1 MTAGVCRRSGWW
13 RRFCRGVDDG
23 GCLFS
28 AYGPI
33 YMSTEKQTGK
43 TGRREHWRGGKR
55 RKEYKR
61 IIHSKRWNA
70 LRTAYIGSHPF
81 CEECMARGIMDQPA
95 EEVHH
100 VRPIGTGRSWE
111 EMCAL
116 AFDAGNLRSLCH
128 DCHVAAHRR
137 QRKEGKGGK
146 EPSEDVKAWLDRFLH
161 A

>member
-1 MTAGVCRRSGWW
+1 MDV
-13 RRFCRGVDDG
+13 
-23 GCLFS
+23 
-28 AYGPI
+28 PI
-33 YMSTEKQTGK
+33 YMRTGGK
-43 TGRREHWRGGKR
+43 TEQSSGNVDGRVKAGQAGRRGGGGHWRGGKR

-61 IIHSKRWNA
+61 IIHSKRWHA
-70 LRTAYIGSHPF
+70 LRSAYIGAHPF

-116 AFDAGNLRSLCH
+116 AFDAHNLRSLCH

-137 QRKEGKGGK
+137 PRKGGK

-161 A
+161 V